1 MLVRVYFQTILN
13 TVRVLDNLKILLD
26 LSAVQFR
33 SLVLD
38 LPINLKLDG
47 ITVNGPQCGHQ

>member
-38 LPINLKLDG
+38 LPINLKLGG